1 MARPKL
7 TNLIQ
12 NLEDAGAPEPV
23 QASTETPAEDPGQGP
38 ALQSVPSAPVEA
50 PVAAPVETP
59 VAGEGTEPNPE
70 PAPKKRSTA
79 KPAGTKTKAAKATPV
94 VEVEGPRYLQLTRK
108 EARFTEEQ
116 LDGLTVLTRRLNKRR
131 GGAGERFTDNTL
143 IRVAVDLLL
152 SEADTLLAGGVATT
166 EDEIRGLLGVP
177 PAT

>member
-23 QASTETPAEDPGQGP
+23 PASTETPAEDPGQAP

-50 PVAAPVETP
+50 PVETPAAVET
-59 VAGEGTEPNPE
+59 AEPHPE

-79 KPAGTKTKAAKATPV
+79 KPAGTKTKAAKAVPV
-94 VEVEGPRYLQLTRK
+94 VEVDGPRYLQLTRK

-116 LDGLTVLTRRLNKRR
+116 LDGLTVLARRLNKRR
-131 GGAGERFTDNTL
+131 GGAGERFTENTL
-143 IRVAVDLLL
+143 IRVAVDMLL
-152 SEADTLLAGGVATT
+152 SEADTLLGGVATT